1 MYGAPFHSAP
11 VLGLLLLGASL
22 WCSGTDNVAAA
33 KEQVTEPAA
42 GVFLVA
48 RRGMPDPRFARSVI
62 LLVRY
67 GARGALGLIV
77 NRPTRMSLPH
87 AFPDVEGLQDSK
99 QVMWFGGPVAL
110 QQAGLLV
117 DSPQTPEQAL
127 TVMGS
132 LHFSTSFE
140 LLKSLLAESAGSPY
154 RVYAGHAG
162 WAPAQLDGEL
172 ARGDWHLRAASV
184 EQVLAAD
191 TEALWKTL
199 IGASGTWVMNDGE
212 WLPRTISYPL
222 PMPTAE

>member
-1 MYGAPFHSAP
+1 MHGAPFHSAS
-11 VLGLLLLGASL
+11 VLGLLLLSASL
-22 WCSGTDNVAAA
+22 WCSGPGNVAVA

-48 RRGMPDPRFARSVI
+48 RRDMPDRRFARTVV
-62 LLVRY
+62 LLMRY

-77 NRPTRMSLPH
+77 NRPTRMSLPA
-87 AFPDVEGLQDSK
+87 AFPEIEGLQDSR
-99 QVMWFGGPVAL
+99 QVMWFGGPVAVG
-110 QQAGLLV
+110 QAGLLV
-117 DSPQTPEQAL
+117 DSQQTPTQAL
-127 TVMGS
+127 TVMDT

-140 LLKSLLAESAGSPY
+140 LLQSLLNASPDDHY

-191 TEALWKTL
+191 TDALWKTL
-199 IGASGTWVMNDGE
+199 IGASGTWVMSDGD
-212 WLPRTISYPL
+212 WLPPAIPPPL
-222 PMPTAE
+222 PTPRAE

>member
-1 MYGAPFHSAP
+1 MHGASFHSTP
-11 VLGLLLLGASL
+11 VLGLLLLSASL
-22 WCSGTDNVAAA
+22 WCFGTNNVAAA
-33 KEQVTEPAA
+33 KEEVTEPAA

-48 RRGMPDPRFARSVI
+48 RRGMPDRRFARTVV

-77 NRPTRMSLPH
+77 NRPTPMSLPH
-87 AFPDVEGLQDSK
+87 AFPDVEGLRDSK

-127 TVMGS
+127 TVMDS

-140 LLKSLLAESAGSPY
+140 LLQSILAGSSGSRY

-172 ARGDWHLRAASV
+172 ARGDWHLRKASV

-191 TEALWKTL
+191 TEPLWKTL
-199 IGASGTWVMNDGE
+199 IGASGTWVMSDGE
-212 WLPRTISYPL
+212 WLPPTVSYL
-222 PMPTAE
+222 NE